1 METFCSQEQAE
12 GLTSRWL
19 RTMAGRR
26 RPSMLVGWL
35 VRGEGRRTL
44 ATMETDLDLEG
55 EAEVVVV
62 IGDEEGEE
70 VQIMV
75 LAETMIKDSRDSR
88 WNFELKT
95 LTLY

>member
-1 METFCSQEQAE
+1 
-12 GLTSRWL
+12 
-19 RTMAGRR
+19 MAGRR

-35 VRGEGRRTL
+35 VRGEGKRTL
-44 ATMETDLDLEG
+44 ATMETDLGLEG

-75 LAETMIKDSRDSR
+75 LAENMIKDSRDSR

>member
-1 METFCSQEQAE
+1 
-12 GLTSRWL
+12 
-19 RTMAGRR
+19 
-26 RPSMLVGWL
+26 MLVGWL

-44 ATMETDLDLEG
+44 AIMETDLGLEG

-75 LAETMIKDSRDSR
+75 LAENMIKDSRDSR

>member
-1 METFCSQEQAE
+1 
-12 GLTSRWL
+12 
-19 RTMAGRR
+19 
-26 RPSMLVGWL
+26 
-35 VRGEGRRTL
+35 
-44 ATMETDLDLEG
+44 METDLGLEG

-75 LAETMIKDSRDSR
+75 LAENMIKDSRDSR

>member
-1 METFCSQEQAE
+1 
-12 GLTSRWL
+12 
-19 RTMAGRR
+19 MAGRR

-35 VRGEGRRTL
+35 VREEGRRSL

-75 LAETMIKDSRDSR
+75 LVENMIKDSRDSR